1 MDRSLEVELGGR
13 LEVSDKE
20 AERRFG
26 GELDLKSEDA
36 RWLWVCLVEG
46 LSLAWLDF

>member
-20 AERRFG
+20 AERRFCD
-26 GELDLKSEDA
+26 ELK
-36 RWLWVCLVEG
+36 
-46 LSLAWLDF
+46 